1 MAECPLRII
10 NRTRLLQ
17 MFLAAV
23 LIVTGLSLA
32 STAKE
37 AVALTKEMRYILT
50 ILGMVLFIGG
60 WLMVGYRF
68 YQTIPEQAMYFFP
81 AIVAIIISTLLMRFA
96 NVTPW
101 LSYPLYIVGWAIFG
115 WVISKHIDG
124 SDRWLGPSASI
135 LAVISMVGLLPWQ
148 RQNNV
153 VDGLGLPLYVGSW
166 VLVSIVHAYPTVEGI
181 KESGPDCLTFLGN
194 KVPEIKPYVE
204 ELECVMKSGCFDEV
218 SKLEPEE
225 TPEYISKVVE
235 AVACAGEKCT
245 TFKTI
250 SQEIEC
256 VVKNCLPEIL
266 KQKPDTAMKWASVL
280 MQEYPKCQ
288 KTCNL
293 QSIF

>member
-1 MAECPLRII
+1 MTECPLRII

-23 LIVTGLSLA
+23 LVVTGISLA

-37 AVALTKEMRYILT
+37 ALKLNESMRYILG
-50 ILGMVLFIGG
+50 ILGMVLFVGG
-60 WLMVGYRF
+60 WLLVAYRF
-68 YQTIPEQAMYFFP
+68 YQTIPEQAVYFVP
-81 AIVAIIISTLLMRFA
+81 AIISIIISTLVSRFSSL
-96 NVTPW
+96 PQW
-101 LSYPLYIVGWAIFG
+101 PFFLLYIAGWGIFG

-124 SDRWLGPSASI
+124 SDRWLGPSASL
-135 LAVISMVGLLPWQ
+135 LAIASIVGLMPWQ
-148 RQNNV
+148 RQNGV
-153 VDGLGLPLYVGSW
+153 VDGLGLPIYAAAW
-166 VLVSIVHAYPTVEGI
+166 VLVSIVHAYPTVEGV

-194 KVPEIKPYVE
+194 KVPEIKPYID
-204 ELECVMKSGCFDEV
+204 ELDCVIKSGCFDEV
-218 SKLEPEE
+218 SKLEPVE

-250 SQEIEC
+250 SKEVEC
-256 VVKNCLPEIL
+256 VVKNCLPEII
-266 KQKPDTAMKWASVL
+266 KQKPDTAVKWMSVL

-293 QSIF
+293 PSIF